1 MKLEIGSGRN
11 PRPGYVHCDIRPDLP
26 CLEYCCA
33 ADNLTVES
41 GSMEE
46 VLAINVLEHIEWTN
60 IKHTL
65 SEWVRVLKVGGRV
78 LIHVPDISYI
88 PKILG
93 TEEWRVNVGVQPFN
107 AGTDRWEYLN
117 HYVMST
123 NCPYNMHRSVF
134 DYPTLT
140 NILGELGMG
149 GFNRLPTDPRW
160 LYLMG
165 MKER

>member
-1 MKLEIGSGRN
+1 
-11 PRPGYVHCDIRPDLP
+11 
-26 CLEYCCA
+26 
-33 ADNLTVES
+33 
-41 GSMEE
+41 
-46 VLAINVLEHIEWTN
+46 
-60 IKHTL
+60 
-65 SEWVRVLKVGGRV
+65 
-78 LIHVPDISYI
+78 VPDISYI

-93 TEEWRVNVGVQPFN
+93 TEEWKENVGVQPFN

-140 NILGELGMG
+140 DILGELGMG